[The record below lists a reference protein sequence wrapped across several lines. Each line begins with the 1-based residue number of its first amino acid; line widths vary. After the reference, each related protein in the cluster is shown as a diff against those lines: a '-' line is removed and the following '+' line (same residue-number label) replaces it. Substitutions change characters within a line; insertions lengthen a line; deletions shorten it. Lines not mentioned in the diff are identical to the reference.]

1 VTMISPTGTSS
12 RPYTLENIGAL
23 AGTSPGVRQ
32 AGFTLIEVMV
42 VVLLIGIITSFAVLS
57 LKSDRWEEELQRQMQ
72 RLTALVSAGSEQAVM
87 RSEELAILF
96 DDDKY
101 SFLVLRNREWKPVT
115 DDRLLRKRVLPKGI
129 TLRLKVEDLDF
140 QFGEEDKKKKTKP
153 MVLLFSSGE
162 VTPFTVTLRAD
173 KTGVKYKRSWDLMG
187 ELEVDSDAKKKR

>member
-1 VTMISPTGTSS
+1 MTMISPTGTSS

>member
-1 VTMISPTGTSS
+1 MIFPTGTSS
-12 RPYTLENIGAL
+12 RPHTLDDIRAL
-23 AGTSPGVRQ
+23 AGTGPGVRQ
-32 AGFTLIEVMV
+32 SGFTLIEMMV

-57 LKSDRWEEELQRQMQ
+57 LKSDRWEEELQRQLQ

-101 SFLVLRNREWKPVT
+101 SFMVLRNREWKPIT
-115 DDRLLRKRVLPKGI
+115 DDRLLRKRTLPKGI
-129 TLRLKVEDLDF
+129 TLRLKVEELDF

-162 VTPFTVTLRAD
+162 ITPFTVTLRAD

-187 ELEVDSDAKKKR
+187 EIEVDSDAKKKR